1 MRSKKEKSG
10 KQINRNRRAIEL
22 LDSYLNIGWT
32 KTAIAEHCNIA
43 LSTIRRWEEGSSP
56 NLSTM
61 RRLES
66 IETAIERQKKVS
78 KYHTDV
84 EAWHEAGGHE
94 WIETLKDVQEK
105 IRKMEQMGMES
116 VELVESFEW
125 KESLRINTHI
135 WNGKMLRLV
144 KSDFR

>member
-10 KQINRNRRAIEL
+10 KQINRNRRAIEMV
-22 LDSYLNIGWT
+22 DSYLRMGWT

-66 IETAIERQKKVS
+66 IQTAIVRELKASKRERDIQ
-78 KYHTDV
+78 
-84 EAWHEAGGHE
+84 AWHRNG
-94 WIETLKDVQEK
+94 
-105 IRKMEQMGMES
+105 GME
-116 VELVESFEW
+116 
-125 KESLRINTHI
+125 
-135 WNGKMLRLV
+135 LV
-144 KSDFR
+144 KEYRELKEKGNLTKAEEDRYWELNKHESDGYFLNLYDRDN